1 MTPTLRLA
9 LLTVGDPNTLTGGY
23 LYHRRMA
30 DLAPDHGCEIRFIS
44 VPSLRFPLAAIHM
57 RTSLQEA
64 SAIGAQALVID
75 SIAAA
80 FLGMRPRLPAGI
92 PMIGSLHQPPGGIDH
107 SVTRTRI
114 QAPLDR
120 RAYLSCRILIAAS
133 ESLASDLALA
143 GLPPD
148 RIRVVPPGRDV
159 VSSASHGPPKITPAK
174 IDLRRQRSIA
184 ILTVANWIRRKG
196 IHSAVEAVAA
206 LPDHCATLHLVGD
219 DNVDPSYAEQ
229 VRGRIQA
236 PDVAGRIVV
245 HGPVSLAEVER
256 LYANADVFL
265 LPSLVE
271 PYGTVLGEA
280 MACGLPVVGWKTGNL
295 PFLAD
300 NGKEGLL
307 LEPGDIK
314 GLTAALLRLSQDTAY
329 RQALGTAAAR
339 RAAGRPTW
347 RQSAALYFKAIR
359 EAL

>member
-1 MTPTLRLA
+1 
-9 LLTVGDPNTLTGGY
+9 
-23 LYHRRMA
+23 MA
-30 DLAPDHGCEIRFIS
+30 ELAPDYGCDIKFIS
-44 VPSLRFPLAAIHM
+44 VPSVRFPLAAIHM
-57 RTSLQEA
+57 RRSLRQA
-64 SAIGAQALVID
+64 SAMGAQALVID
-75 SIAAA
+75 SIAAV
-80 FLGMRPRLPAGI
+80 FLGMRSRLPTGI

-107 SVTRTRI
+107 GVTRTRI

-159 VSSASHGPPKITPAK
+159 VSASHILPEISPAK

-184 ILTVANWIRRKG
+184 VLSVANWIRRKG

-219 DNVDPSYAEQ
+219 DNVDPSYAAQ
-229 VRGRIQA
+229 VRRRIEE

-300 NGKEGLL
+300 DGKEGLL
-307 LEPGDIK
+307 LEPGDIT
-314 GLTAALLRLSQDTAY
+314 GLTAALLRLSQDTSY
-329 RQALGTAAAR
+329 RQALGRAAAR

-347 RQSAALYFKAIR
+347 RQSAARYFKAIR
-359 EAL
+359 EALVTK